1 MRVGWLMRGMDGVR
15 LIQSGSVNRYVAYIF
30 AIVLV
35 VLLLRLL

>member
-1 MRVGWLMRGMDGVR
+1 MVDR
-15 LIQSGSVNRYVAYIF
+15 LEERAQRIQSGSVNRYVACIF